1 MATTSRAA
9 DSSGRNPDSHVNF
22 GLERGLGEARGGQK
36 PKERGESRNY
46 SNLVLQGSS
55 WAAVAVSS
63 LQRPS
68 RVRAVVKPGPI
79 WTPPG
84 PSPRLLSKRGDTAT
98 TD

>member
-9 DSSGRNPDSHVNF
+9 DRSGRKLDSHVDL
-22 GLERGLGEARGGQK
+22 GLKRGLAEARGVQK
-36 PKERGESRNY
+36 PKERGESGNY